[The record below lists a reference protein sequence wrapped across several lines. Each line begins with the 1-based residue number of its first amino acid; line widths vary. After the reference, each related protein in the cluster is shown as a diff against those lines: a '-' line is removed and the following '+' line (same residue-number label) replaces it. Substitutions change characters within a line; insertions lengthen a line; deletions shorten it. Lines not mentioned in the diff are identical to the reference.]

1 MLQPDGALCGCPGSM
16 LLHLK
21 SSCNTHHKLLLWS
34 VGPNCH
40 SRNQNSFE
48 KSLWLLS
55 ELVTLFSQH
64 FSPGA
69 HLSTALLPK
78 SQPQSLCHTSL
89 LTWGLL
95 TAWTPQNMTTNGCSR
110 SKRAAS
116 CCASYTAPLRGNLVA
131 VRPPVSHSL
140 CNVPAW
146 LQHHMAAVRQKRG
159 HKLLHQDIPPV
170 LLPRRDGRGGLCA
183 GTVPSHR
190 PGPWLKVKLHTHK
203 PGSLLRIHL
212 AQGCSWWV
220 RARALS

>member
-1 MLQPDGALCGCPGSM
+1 MLQQDGALCGCPGSM

-40 SRNQNSFE
+40 GRNQNSFE
-48 KSLWLLS
+48 KSPWLLA

-95 TAWTPQNMTTNGCSR
+95 TVWTPQSMTTNGCSR

-116 CCASYTAPLRGNLVA
+116 RCACYTAPLRGNLVA
-131 VRPPVSHSL
+131 VRPPWVVSSAL
-140 CNVPAW
+140 
-146 LQHHMAAVRQKRG
+146 
-159 HKLLHQDIPPV
+159 
-170 LLPRRDGRGGLCA
+170 
-183 GTVPSHR
+183 
-190 PGPWLKVKLHTHK
+190 
-203 PGSLLRIHL
+203 SLLDFSTTWLSCGRREATSCSTRTSLLSCFPEGMDKGVSVQAQCL
-212 AQGCSWWV
+212 ATTLGPGW
-220 RARALS
+220 RLSYTHTNHAPCCESI